1 MMKNMKVLILIMSV
15 VFSIGASAQCKL
27 NNTYFQ
33 AGEEI
38 VMDLYFKYGLV
49 NMKAGTSSLKTIS
62 ENYNGQDAYK
72 MTLLA
77 ASSGTARKLFSL
89 NDTLS
94 CYMSKELVPLAFIK
108 NAREGDDFTQERV
121 KYTYDEGGKVSINA
135 KRTKNGTFRFDEN
148 LTSSTCMYDMMSVVY
163 YARALD
169 FTRMKKGD
177 TESVSFISGRK
188 KVNMII
194 EHDGLE
200 TIEANDG
207 RKYRCVKLVLSI
219 MDDAFS
225 DKKEAMKVYITN
237 DSNHMPVRLDS
248 KLKIGSTRAILRS
261 YKGNRYPVQSYN

>member
-1 MMKNMKVLILIMSV
+1 MMKNKKTLIFILSVLVSLSA
-15 VFSIGASAQCKL
+15 GAQCKL

-38 VMDLYFKYGLV
+38 TMDLYFKYGLV
-49 NMKAGTSSLKTIS
+49 NMKAGSSKLITRS

-72 MTLLA
+72 MTLIA
-77 ASSGTARKLFSL
+77 ASSGTARKLFNL

-94 CYMSKELVPLAFIK
+94 CYMSKELVPLAYIK
-108 NAREGDDFTQERV
+108 NAHEGDDYTKERV
-121 KYTYDEGGKVSINA
+121 KYTYNNGVVNINA

-148 LTSSTCMYDMMSVVY
+148 LTSNSCIYDMMSVVY

-169 FTRMKKGD
+169 FTTMKKGD
-177 TESVSFISGRK
+177 TNKVSFISGK
-188 KVNMII
+188 DKVNMVI

-200 TIEANDG
+200 TIEGNDN
-207 RKYRCVKLVLSI
+207 RKYRCIKLVLSI
-219 MDDAFS
+219 MDDAFT

-237 DSNHMPVRLDS
+237 DSNHMPIRLDS
-248 KLKIGSTRAILRS
+248 KLKIGSTRAILKS

>member
-1 MMKNMKVLILIMSV
+1 MMKNIKTFIFVLSV
-15 VFSIGASAQCKL
+15 LFSLNAVAQCKL
-27 NNTYFQ
+27 SNTYFQ
-33 AGEEI
+33 AGEELT
-38 VMDLYFKYGLV
+38 MDLYFKYGLI
-49 NMKAGTSSLKTIS
+49 NMKAGTSKLTTVS
-62 ENYNGQDAYK
+62 ENYNGQEAYK

-77 ASSGTARKLFSL
+77 ASSGNARKIFPL

-94 CYMSKELVPLAFIK
+94 CYMTKDLVPLAYIK
-108 NAREGDDFTQERV
+108 NAREDDDYTQERV
-121 KYTYDEGGKVSINA
+121 KYSYANGLVSINT
-135 KRTKNGTFRFDEN
+135 KRTKNGGFRFDET
-148 LTSSTCMYDMMSVVY
+148 LTSTTCIYDMMSVVY

-169 FTRMKKGD
+169 YTSMKKGD
-177 TESVSFISGRK
+177 TNKVSFISGK
-188 KVNMII
+188 NKVSMVI

-207 RKYRCVKLVLSI
+207 KKYRCIKLVLSI

-261 YKGNRYPVQSYN
+261 HKGTRYPVQSFN